1 MCVKGCLQSKRET
14 DTWPSDLA
22 KQTSVSS
29 ADSVKWLRLESAWSV
44 LKRQLGERNQNE

>member
-22 KQTSVSS
+22 EKSVSS
-29 ADSVKWLRLESAWSV
+29 ADSVNWLRLESAWSV